1 MMCEVPLCRVEELL
15 LGIASEL
22 RPTLAVGDP
31 AWLIVDRGQC
41 VLEHLRP

>member
-15 LGIASEL
+15 FGIATEL

-31 AWLIVDRGQC
+31 ARLIVDRGQC
-41 VLEHLRP
+41 LLEHLRP